1 MSLFLPLSAK
11 VPPSVMSYLAQISI
25 AVAGMTG
32 IVRAEESGAVPEI
45 WMLARTGDSLET
57 IHEILRN
64 PSVNGVVYYTSL
76 RKVEPRRG
84 EFDWSGIDAV
94 LEVCRKEGKPLK
106 LAILGGRWMPDWIF
120 EAGARPFDWI
130 HETKHVDA
138 GREEVRSCVPWDPV
152 YLGAMEGA
160 LRTAGARY
168 QREKLLEAVQV
179 TGPELANGL
188 ETFLASDRSAMEAE
202 GYTLEKLVAAW
213 GRMVAAAAEAFPR
226 QRISL
231 ALHNDLLGERTLALS
246 GRVRDEAVAKYGD
259 RISLLVCYATHED
272 WFGRGNPAVDVW
284 LGGGDNLLRE
294 AQLIDLYSAKSAPRS
309 WPGDA
314 IRRARSLGAE
324 KIEVFAGDLGTEA
337 YREAIIKA
345 CWSDNT
351 ESPQQTTLKKP

>member
-1 MSLFLPLSAK
+1 MSC
-11 VPPSVMSYLAQISI
+11 LAQVSI
-25 AVAGMTG
+25 AVVGMTG
-32 IVRAEESGAVPEI
+32 IVWAEGSGSAPEI
-45 WMLARTGDSLET
+45 WMIARTGDSIESVRD
-57 IHEILRN
+57 ILRD
-64 PSVNGVVYYTSL
+64 PSVAGVVYYTSL

-84 EFDWSGIDAV
+84 EFDWSGVDAI
-94 LEVCRKEGKPLK
+94 LDVCRKEEKPLK

-138 GREEVRSCVPWDPV
+138 GREKVRSCVPWDPV

-160 LRTAGARY
+160 LRAAGARY
-168 QREKLLEAVQV
+168 QGEKLLEAVQV

-188 ETFLASDRSAMEAE
+188 ETFLAADRSRMEAE
-202 GYTLEKLVAAW
+202 GYTLDKLVGAW
-213 GRMVAAAAEAFPR
+213 GRMVGAAVEAFPR

-246 GRVRDEAVAKYGD
+246 GRVRDEAVAKFGD

-294 AQLIDLYSAKSAPRS
+294 AQLIDLYSAKSVPSS
-309 WPGDA
+309 WPGEA
-314 IRRARSLGAE
+314 LRRARSLGAR
-324 KIEVFAGDLGTEA
+324 KIEVFAGDLAAAA
-337 YREAIIKA
+337 YREAIIEARQSK
-345 CWSDNT
+345 SI
-351 ESPQQTTLKKP
+351 EFPQQTNPKKP

>member
-1 MSLFLPLSAK
+1 
-11 VPPSVMSYLAQISI
+11 
-25 AVAGMTG
+25 MTD
-32 IVRAEESGAVPEI
+32 IVRAEESGSAPEI
-45 WMLARTGDSLET
+45 WMIARTGDSIET
-57 IHEILRN
+57 VHEILRN

-76 RKVEPRRG
+76 RKAQPRRG
-84 EFDWSGIDAV
+84 EFDWSGIDAI
-94 LEVCRKEGKPLK
+94 LDVCRKEEKPLK

-120 EAGARPFDWI
+120 EAGARPFDWV

-152 YLGAMEGA
+152 YLGAMEA
-160 LRTAGARY
+160 TLRAAGERY
-168 QREKLLEAVQV
+168 QGEKLLEAVQV

-188 ETFLASDRSAMEAE
+188 ETFLATDRSAMEAE

-213 GRMVAAAAEAFPR
+213 GRMVSSVSEAFPR
-226 QRISL
+226 QRVSL

-294 AQLIDLYSAKSAPRS
+294 AQLIDLYSAKSAPSS
-309 WPGDA
+309 WPGEA
-314 IRRARSLGAE
+314 IRRARSLGAG
-324 KIEVFAGDLGTEA
+324 KIEVFAGDLA
-337 YREAIIKA
+337 AVSYREAIIEARRSNSTK
-345 CWSDNT
+345 
-351 ESPQQTTLKKP
+351 SPQQPNPEIP